1 MTTRIDKGT
10 TQLDLLLARY
20 ASSVDDGWRGRI
32 LTAIVLTGI
41 FVGVRFAMAPIMGL
55 TFGLSLLLPAIL
67 LAAMAS
73 GFRTALL
80 TTLLCSAIMAWL
92 MPHFV
97 GQPIPLLPPMIAFWM
112 VALICALVG
121 ASLRNTIHR
130 LQTVHENLVRVN
142 EQQRTSANEMRAM
155 VDQASA
161 GIIRT
166 DMQGNILDANTRFA
180 QILDR
185 PVEDIIGHNVTEF
198 THADDIHLSQDAI
211 ENLNN
216 GQSGFHMDKRYTRA
230 NGDVAHVLVSIR
242 TLRHDDTSAPYGLIS
257 VIVDMSA
264 VRHAE
269 NALNESR
276 HSFRVVADSI
286 AVMIWLTSDD
296 KSDMHVQK
304 GENFVNRAYLEFTG
318 QTFSA
323 STPLDWVERL
333 HPDDHDRIIAL
344 FREGTASDLPF
355 TMEARYRR
363 YDGQWRW
370 LKSFHQPRLDRQGQ
384 KIGIVGTAFDVTETR
399 EAANR
404 IEESEARF
412 RTVANSAPAMIWMVD
427 DQGRTVFGNRRF
439 QSVFSGNMPPRLTTA
454 WREMVPPEDRD
465 SLDRIMADAQNNQ
478 RRFSMLSRINH
489 PQFGERW
496 IRTEAAPRHNLAGQ
510 LEGYTGVSL
519 DVTESQQAERDLKRI
534 NELLEERVT
543 AALEEKAKA
552 EAELV
557 RSNRLEAVGRLTGGV
572 AHDFNNLLTVIMGGL
587 DMILRTDD
595 PARRRK
601 IGEAALAAARR
612 GERLTSQLLAFSRR
626 QTLSPALT
634 DINALIREGE
644 PLLHKAVGNGM
655 ELTFALSNDIAP
667 TLVDPAKF
675 EAALINLL
683 VNARDASPNQGRV
696 IVETAPYSVPPAPSV
711 SVSKNPPPPPELV
724 EGQYVRVTVTDN
736 GSGMSEDTQRRVFEP
751 FFTTKGVGRG
761 TGLGLSQVYGFTR
774 QSGGAVSVQ
783 STPGQGTS
791 VHLFLPWSSL
801 RTIEDLNKSLPSVA
815 DPSSTVSQRLRIL
828 VVEDDHD
835 VATILTSLLHAEGH
849 IVVRVENAEQALNRL
864 ESHTYDLVI
873 SDILMPGGMNGID
886 LAHILRDKW
895 PNLPV
900 ILSSGYPGEVEALKN
915 TPWTFLPKPYTAA
928 QLRAVLTGL

>member
-1 MTTRIDKGT
+1 
-10 TQLDLLLARY
+10 
-20 ASSVDDGWRGRI
+20 
-32 LTAIVLTGI
+32 
-41 FVGVRFAMAPIMGL
+41 
-55 TFGLSLLLPAIL
+55 
-67 LAAMAS
+67 
-73 GFRTALL
+73 
-80 TTLLCSAIMAWL
+80 
-92 MPHFV
+92 
-97 GQPIPLLPPMIAFWM
+97 MIAFWM
-112 VALICALVG
+112 VALFCALVG

-130 LQTVHENLVRVN
+130 LQSVHKNLVHLN

-166 DMQGNILDANTRFA
+166 DMHGTILDANARFA

-185 PVEDIIGHNVTEF
+185 PADAIIGHNVSEF
-198 THADDIHLSQDAI
+198 THPDDINLTHNSI
-211 ENLNN
+211 ETLN
-216 GQSGFHMDKRYTRA
+216 SGSSSLHMDKRYIRA
-230 NGDVAHVLVSIR
+230 DGEVAHVLLSIR
-242 TLRHDDTSAPYGLIS
+242 TLRLDNNSLPYGLIS

-296 KSDMHVQK
+296 NSGLQVQK

-318 QTFSA
+318 QTFSD
-323 STPLDWVERL
+323 STPSDWVERL
-333 HPDDHDRIIAL
+333 HPEDYDRIIAR
-344 FREGTASDLPF
+344 FREGTASGQPF

-363 YDGQWRW
+363 HDGQWRW

-384 KIGIVGTAFDVTETR
+384 KIGIVGTAFDITETR

-412 RTVANSAPAMIWMVD
+412 RTVADSAPAMIWMVD
-427 DQGRTVFGNRRF
+427 EQGRTVFGNRRF
-439 QSVFSGNMPPRLTTA
+439 KSVFSGNIPARLSTA
-454 WREMVPPEDRD
+454 WREMVPPEDREA
-465 SLDRIMADAQNNQ
+465 LDRIMADAQNNQ
-478 RRFSMLSRINH
+478 RKFSMLSRINH

-496 IRTEAAPRHNLAGQ
+496 IRTEAAPRHNLHGQ
-510 LEGYTGVSL
+510 LIGYTGVSL

-557 RSNRLEAVGRLTGGV
+557 RANRLEAVGRLTGGV

-587 DMILRTDD
+587 DMILRTED
-595 PARRRK
+595 PARRK
-601 IGEAALAAARR
+601 KLGEAALAAARR

-626 QTLSPALT
+626 QTLSPSLT

-644 PLLHKAVGNGM
+644 PLLHKAVGSGM
-655 ELTFALSNDIAP
+655 KLTFALSDDITS

-683 VNARDASPNQGRV
+683 VNARDASPAQGRV
-696 IVETAPYSVPPAPSV
+696 IVDTALYTIPFNPEQTDE
-711 SVSKNPPPPPELV
+711 NTPPPPPELL
-724 EGQYVRVTVTDN
+724 EGQYVRVTVSDN
-736 GSGMSEDTQRRVFEP
+736 GSGMSEETQRRVFEP
-751 FFTTKGVGRG
+751 FFTTKGIGRG

-783 STPGQGTS
+783 SAPGMGTR

-801 RTIEDLNKSLPSVA
+801 QNVDDITKCLPVTPDTPPA
-815 DPSSTVSQRLRIL
+815 AARHLRIL

-835 VATILTSLLHAEGH
+835 VATILTSLLHAEGQ
-849 IVVRVENAEQALNRL
+849 IVDRVENAEQALNSL
-864 ESHTYDLVI
+864 ESQSYDLVL

-886 LAHILRDKW
+886 LAHILKDKW

-928 QLRAVLTGL
+928 QLRSVLATI